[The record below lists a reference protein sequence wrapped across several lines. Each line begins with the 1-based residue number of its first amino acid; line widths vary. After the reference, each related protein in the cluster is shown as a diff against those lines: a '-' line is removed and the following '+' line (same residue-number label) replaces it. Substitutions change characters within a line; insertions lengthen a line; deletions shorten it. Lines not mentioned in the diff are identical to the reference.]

1 MRLEIVLF
9 FIAAVWIYH
18 IYTDGKVWKLLANY
32 KKYYQMGGVV
42 LGFFIICWL
51 MRANPK
57 GTQEMLLSTNEYI
70 KYLPVDRNVKSMLDP
85 VLRNFSASSSQ
96 TPLTESVPLFGGTTT
111 MEKMSSGSGSGGAG
125 DGGGGATKRSVS
137 ESKKKYVASKQA
149 WKCRECQEILPATF
163 EVDHIK
169 RLQYG
174 GSNEIDN
181 LQALCPNC
189 HREKTMKETMGG
201 MQSTSLDHAGL

>member
-1 MRLEIVLF
+1 V
-9 FIAAVWIYH
+9 
-18 IYTDGKVWKLLANY
+18 
-32 KKYYQMGGVV
+32 
-42 LGFFIICWL
+42 
-51 MRANPK
+51 
-57 GTQEMLLSTNEYI
+57 
-70 KYLPVDRNVKSMLDP
+70 
-85 VLRNFSASSSQ
+85 
-96 TPLTESVPLFGGTTT
+96 TT
-111 MEKMSSGSGSGGAG
+111 SGSATTSA
-125 DGGGGATKRSVS
+125 ATKRSVS

-201 MQSTSLDHAGL
+201 L

>member
-1 MRLEIVLF
+1 MRFEIVLF
-9 FIAAVWIYH
+9 LIAAVWIYH

-42 LGFFIICWL
+42 LGFLTVCWL
-51 MRANPK
+51 MRTNPK

-70 KYLPVDRNVKSMLDP
+70 KYLPVDRNVKSVLDP
-85 VLRNFSASSSQ
+85 VLRNLSSSSS
-96 TPLTESVPLFGGTTT
+96 LTESVPLFGG
-111 MEKMSSGSGSGGAG
+111 SSAATSGGAASSAASSAA
-125 DGGGGATKRSVS
+125 ATKRSVS

-201 MQSTSLDHAGL
+201 L

>member
-1 MRLEIVLF
+1 
-9 FIAAVWIYH
+9 
-18 IYTDGKVWKLLANY
+18 
-32 KKYYQMGGVV
+32 MGGIV
-42 LGFFIICWL
+42 LGFFVVCWL
-51 MRANPK
+51 MRTNPK

-70 KYLPVDRNVKSMLDP
+70 KYLPVDRNVKSVLEP
-85 VLRNFSASSSQ
+85 VLMNLSSP
-96 TPLTESVPLFGGTTT
+96 TLTESVPLFGGGMAAAKMNTS
-111 MEKMSSGSGSGGAG
+111 KMSAAVSA
-125 DGGGGATKRSVS
+125 ATKRSVS

-201 MQSTSLDHAGL
+201 GGGL